1 MADMDVEG
9 SRASERS
16 RNQPKAA
23 VAIICMVLVV
33 VGIVVVSFVQG
44 GRERFKDELN
54 TPVSHPEVAAALEGY
69 SWSELST
76 IANEI
81 GQASDEAAALEVA
94 KAYHLIGADGKFTG
108 EERKSV
114 TLTDGTQTSVQIVG
128 FGHDDATKGG
138 KAGITFMFTDVIG
151 LAPMNGADS
160 NAGGWEDSRMRAWLA
175 DEGLALLPEEL
186 RSVIVPVD
194 KLTNNVGKTQEASSV
209 TTTSDALWLFLP
221 VELRGA
227 GDWYVAESYSAVTNA
242 EGREYQLFRDM
253 PSTPNGYNAS
263 VLIKTYQGDRTFW
276 WERSPCP
283 RYDSQFRFVA
293 DVGYPYG
300 GFAATNE
307 EGIVLGFCL

>member
-1 MADMDVEG
+1 MADINVEE

-16 RNQPKAA
+16 RRRSKAA
-23 VAIICMVLVV
+23 VVVICLALVV
-33 VGIVVVSFVQG
+33 AGIVAVSFAQG

-54 TPVSHPEVAAALEGY
+54 TPASYPEVAAALEGY
-69 SWSELST
+69 SWSELSM
-76 IANEI
+76 IAAEI
-81 GQASDEAAALEVA
+81 GRAPDEAAALEVA
-94 KAYHLIGADGKFTG
+94 KAYRLIGADGKFTG

-114 TLTDGTQTSVQIVG
+114 MLTDGTQTSVQIVG

-151 LAPMNGADS
+151 LASMNDVDS

-186 RSVIVPVD
+186 RSAIVPVD
-194 KLTNNVGKTQEASSV
+194 KLTNNAGKTKEPSSV
-209 TTTSDALWLFLP
+209 TVTSDSLWLFSP
-221 VELRGA
+221 VELRGEA
-227 GDWYVAESYSAVTNA
+227 DWYVAESYSAVTNA

-276 WERSPCP
+276 WERSPCS

-300 GFAATNE
+300 GFAAANK
-307 EGIVLGFCL
+307 EGVVPGFCL